1 MAISRGMIQVY
12 TGEGKGKT
20 TAALGLALRAAGAGI
35 KTVIIQFMKGRHS
48 SERDS
53 ALMLGGLVVIEN
65 FGSEDFILNDTDI
78 STHKKHVRAGLDRAL
93 EIFRE
98 QPCGILVLDEILSA
112 MRFNLLSEN
121 ELLDI
126 MKAKPENMELVLTGR
141 SATNRVID
149 AADLVTEMKCVK
161 HYYNSGIK
169 ARRGIEE

>member
-1 MAISRGMIQVY
+1 MPIQIY

-53 ALMLGGLVVIEN
+53 ALMFGGLVVMEH
-65 FGSEDFILNDTDI
+65 FGAKDFILNDTDI
-78 STHKKHVRAGLDRAL
+78 SIHKKHVQAGLDRAR

-112 MRFNLLSEN
+112 MHFNLLSED

-126 MKAKPENMELVLTGR
+126 MKAKPEDMELVLTGR